1 MRLISKKDVL
11 KREGWSDDKVSFF
24 LGNELH
30 LAEGSGYMLSKV
42 DRVEISDIFSNFTT
56 IEEAQKIKDNLEV
69 TIKENTAEAIARF
82 LEKKAYVP
90 EDVSMLNVLDKYKS
104 NNQLSKEIIHWIN
117 KDNINP
123 NDKYELFTDGSLKV
137 EGEKNIIGCSGWI
150 RNQNGDPILEFVKNI
165 DEKTVSSSY
174 DFEIFGLEMGLKIA
188 QSLGIKKLNVY
199 SDSSGEMKTLTYLEQ
214 GFMTERMVDLAE
226 IYLPLKDIMKN
237 IKVKFSYIPRDY
249 NYYADNLSK
258 VYTEE
263 YKDYLKTVLA
273 QQKKNGYNAE
283 SNEPQYYT
291 NNKIESMTEIK
302 EEGIVF
308 VQRYAEK
315 NFYQFYIDMKD
326 NTILSCEILPL
337 KEIKKQLLEDNLIF
351 RQDTG
356 AMDAINL
363 ALMTKEI
370 EKNSAEGKKTMN
382 IVHPSLG
389 IKCRIENIVMVTNEW
404 KKNYV
409 NLDKEINKMDKVTFL
424 PLTNELQKLT
434 KKWITDNNIREHNN
448 RNMAKI

>member
-1 MRLISKKDVL
+1 MRLISKNDVL
-11 KREGWSDDKVSFF
+11 EREGWSSEKVTFF

-42 DRVEISDIFSNFTT
+42 DRVESSDIFFNFTT

-69 TIKENTAEAIARF
+69 TIKENTNEAIARF
-82 LEKKAYVP
+82 LEKKAFVP
-90 EDVSMLNVLDKYKS
+90 DDISMLNQLDRYKI

-150 RNQNGDPILEFVKNI
+150 RNQNGEPILEFVKNI
-165 DEKTVSSSY
+165 DEKSVTSSY

-199 SDSSGEMKTLTYLEQ
+199 SDSSGEMKTLTYMEQ

-226 IYLPLKDIMKN
+226 IYLPIKN
-237 IKVKFSYIPRDY
+237 IIKDMKIKFSYIPRDY

-263 YKDYLKTVLA
+263 YKEYLKTVLEE
-273 QQKKNGYNAE
+273 QRKNGYNPNI
-283 SNEPQYYT
+283 NEPQYYT
-291 NNKIESMTEIK
+291 NSKIESSSEIK
-302 EEGIVF
+302 QDGIVF
-308 VQRYAEK
+308 VQRYSEK
-315 NFYQFYIDMKD
+315 TFYQFYIDMKN
-326 NTILSCEILPL
+326 NTVLSVEILPL
-337 KEIKKQLLEDNLIF
+337 KEIKKQLLEENLTF
-351 RQDTG
+351 KTDSNS
-356 AMDAINL
+356 MDAINL
-363 ALMTKEI
+363 ALMSKEI
-370 EKNSAEGKKTMN
+370 QKSHEKGEKTMN
-382 IVHPSLG
+382 VVHPSLG
-389 IKCRIENIVMVTNEW
+389 IKCRIENIVMVTNDW
-404 KKNYV
+404 KQNYI
-409 NLDKEINKMDKVTFL
+409 NLDEQINKMDKITFL
-424 PLTNELQKLT
+424 PLTNDLQKLT

-448 RNMAKI
+448 RNMIKI

>member
-1 MRLISKKDVL
+1 MRMISKKDVL
-11 KREGWSDDKVSFF
+11 EREGWNTDKVTFF

-42 DRVEISDIFSNFTT
+42 DRVESSDIFFNFTT

-82 LEKKAYVP
+82 LEKKAYVQ
-90 EDVSMLNVLDKYKS
+90 EEFSMLGQLDKYKTDNS
-104 NNQLSKEIIHWIN
+104 LNKEIIHWIN

-137 EGEKNIIGCSGWI
+137 EGERNIIGCSGWI
-150 RNQNGDPILEFVKNI
+150 RNQNGEPILEFVKNI
-165 DEKTVSSSY
+165 DEKSVSSSY

-199 SDSSGEMKTLTYLEQ
+199 SDSSGEMKTLTYMEQ

-226 IYLPLKDIMKN
+226 IYLPIKN
-237 IKVKFSYIPRDY
+237 IIKDMKIKFSYIPRDY

-263 YKDYLKTVLA
+263 YKDYLKTVLE
-273 QQKKNGYNAE
+273 QQRKTGYDPQL
-283 SNEPQYYT
+283 NEPQYYT
-291 NNKIESMTEIK
+291 NSKIESSSEIK
-302 EEGIVF
+302 EDGIVF

-315 NFYQFYIDMKD
+315 TFYQFYIDMKN
-326 NTILSCEILPL
+326 NTVLSTEILPL
-337 KEIKKQLLEDNLIF
+337 KDIRKQLAEENLTF
-351 RQDTG
+351 KTDSSS
-356 AMDAINL
+356 MDAINL

-370 EKNSAEGKKTMN
+370 EKNHAQGKTTMN

-389 IKCRIENIVMVTNEW
+389 IKCRIENIVMVTNDW
-404 KKNYV
+404 KQNYV
-409 NLDKEINKMDKVTFL
+409 NLDKQINQMEKVTFL

-434 KKWITDNNIREHNN
+434 KKWITDNNIREHNT
-448 RNMAKI
+448 RNMVKI